1 MNGAFIVS
9 GDDDLFQRIE
19 RALVADG
26 GSSGGGVAQVN
37 SSDGTLFTVYGGQG
51 VRVRPERGARGD
63 QGRRRYR
70 SRVHHGD
77 LVLG

>member
-37 SSDGTLFTVYGGQG
+37 SSDGTLFTVYGG
-51 VRVRPERGARGD
+51 AR
-63 QGRRRYR
+63 
-70 SRVHHGD
+70 SSSTT
-77 LVLG
+77 